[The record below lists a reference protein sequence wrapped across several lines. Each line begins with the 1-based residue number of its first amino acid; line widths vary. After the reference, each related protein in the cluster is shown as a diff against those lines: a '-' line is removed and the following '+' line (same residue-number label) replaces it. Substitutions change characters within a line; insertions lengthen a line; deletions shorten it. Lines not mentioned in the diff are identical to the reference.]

1 MPSPQSLPVVRQDAN
16 STRERLLMAAE
27 RLIAEHGIEA
37 VSVRAVTQAAGVSV
51 SAANYHFGSKDALV
65 RETLWRVLAPMNQR
79 RLAALD
85 ALEAEGT
92 PDVEALLEAFM
103 RPAFELSSNVA
114 PTVYGRMAAQLYS
127 GPPEFEGKTK
137 LELLNP
143 SFQRYVDA
151 FARALPDR
159 RRDDIALS
167 FQFVLGAALHALRGH
182 AQRLS
187 DAEPVSDAELFAR
200 LVSFSA
206 GGLRASCLVG
216 LTQVEE

>member
-1 MPSPQSLPVVRQDAN
+1 MTAPRTLPVASRDAA

-27 RLIAEHGIEA
+27 RLIAEHGVEA

-65 RETLWRVLAPMNQR
+65 RETLWRVLAPMNER
-79 RLAALD
+79 RIAALD

-92 PDVEALLEAFM
+92 PDVETLMAAFL
-103 RPAFELSSNVA
+103 RPAFELTSRVA
-114 PTVYGRMAAQLYS
+114 PNVYGRFAAQLHS

-151 FARALPDR
+151 LARALPDR
-159 RRDDIALS
+159 RRDDIALA
-167 FQFVLGAALHALRGH
+167 FQFVLGAALHTLRGH

-187 DAEPVSDAELFAR
+187 DTDPIDDEVVIDR
-200 LVSFSA
+200 LVRFAA
-206 GGLRASCLVG
+206 GGIRGACPFEPSEVTG
-216 LTQVEE
+216 